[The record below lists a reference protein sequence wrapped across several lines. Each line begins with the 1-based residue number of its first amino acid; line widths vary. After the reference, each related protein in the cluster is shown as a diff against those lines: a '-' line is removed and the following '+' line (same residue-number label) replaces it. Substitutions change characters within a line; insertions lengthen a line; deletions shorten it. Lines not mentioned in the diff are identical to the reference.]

1 MIRRQRRTVAF
12 VHDVEQVV
20 GLFHGC
26 HITVGHARRAQVHG
40 LYDADEKHARNA
52 RPARSDP
59 GQHDR
64 TRFDGR
70 TLFECPVAE
79 GAMTVSMPVVWS
91 SIGSSQ
97 PVGWLVTESV
107 LMFRRVKPTV
117 AMPLGASMKT
127 AGLSNDTAPES
138 LSLLHD
144 TANAA
149 ASHDHGYQFYES
161 FHIAQ
166 IYFMSV

>member
-1 MIRRQRRTVAF
+1 
-12 VHDVEQVV
+12 
-20 GLFHGC
+20 
-26 HITVGHARRAQVHG
+26 
-40 LYDADEKHARNA
+40 
-52 RPARSDP
+52 
-59 GQHDR
+59 
-64 TRFDGR
+64 
-70 TLFECPVAE
+70 
-79 GAMTVSMPVVWS
+79 MTVSMPVVWS

-149 ASHDHGYQFYES
+149 AVTTTAISFTNPFILPKFTLCQFKKSLQRYQK
-161 FHIAQ
+161 AG
-166 IYFMSV
+166 